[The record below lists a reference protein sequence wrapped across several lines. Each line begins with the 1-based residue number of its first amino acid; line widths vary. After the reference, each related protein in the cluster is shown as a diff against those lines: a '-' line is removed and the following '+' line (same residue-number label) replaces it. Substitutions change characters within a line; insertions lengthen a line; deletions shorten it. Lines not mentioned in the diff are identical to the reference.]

1 MKEKVIEK
9 VKQDIEMNKILIG
22 YLEEQ
27 KKSLPK
33 DKAAQIDI
41 KIEQLQ
47 KEIMFNEGFVDYASK
62 I

>member
-1 MKEKVIEK
+1 MKEKIIEK

-22 YLEEQ
+22 YLESQ
-27 KKSLPK
+27 KKGLPK
-33 DKAAQIDI
+33 DKAAQMDI